1 MRETVNITCLNLR
14 AKEQGS
20 IREALFNKLFNLYR
34 FNFDAVDEQSVQM
47 KKGVKHNALR
57 MMTKALNTW
66 RNMANS
72 KRHEDFESYIKKR
85 WPQIQENDWQ
95 RFVASHADSVFKTHS
110 KWGKDMRKNKLDH
123 KEDKFTTPLSY
134 VKAGRQRVYSRSPDK
149 YDPLRETLIFKS
161 GEVAQVK
168 EKLVSS

>member
-1 MRETVNITCLNLR
+1 
-14 AKEQGS
+14 
-20 IREALFNKLFNLYR
+20 
-34 FNFDAVDEQSVQM
+34 M
-47 KKGVKHNALR
+47 KKRVKHNALR

-95 RFVASHADSVFKTHS
+95 RFVASHADSVFKS
-110 KWGKDMRKNKLDH
+110 QSQWRKDMQKNKLDH
-123 KEDKFTTPLSY
+123 MDKFTQEAGADAPFSY